1 MRGLFGSR
9 WVQVGLVAS
18 ITVVAACSGGPPAS
32 KPAESP
38 TSASVAPSEDD
49 KSLPAGE
56 DVPREGNPSK
66 TTPSSSDTTDPA
78 PPPQSAKTEVA
89 DPEFRAGMSVNEAIN
104 AVPTGTERVN
114 IDQETLEAPIV
125 RPELYE
131 PCKLTPSQHFK
142 VRVAIWD
149 GRAVGLDIE
158 TTPKSEKFATCLR
171 EQIESVRW
179 QAKAKSLNTVEY
191 AY

>member
-1 MRGLFGSR
+1 VL
-9 WVQVGLVAS
+9 
-18 ITVVAACSGGPPAS
+18 AACSGAAPPAS
-32 KPAESP
+32 KSAEGP
-38 TSASVAPSEDD
+38 TSASSVAPSEDD

-66 TTPSSSDTTDPA
+66 TTPSTSDTTDPA
-78 PPPQSAKTEVA
+78 PPPQSAKTQA
-89 DPEFRAGMSVNEAIN
+89 PDPEFRAGMSVNEAIN

-114 IDQETLEAPIV
+114 LDQEALEAPIV
-125 RPELYE
+125 RAELYE

-158 TTPKSEKFATCLR
+158 TTPKNDKFAACLR